1 MGALRGSHPP
11 PLPLIENRYFG
22 GDYMDKETAVAIN
35 NLTKRINE
43 VERKLESYF
52 LSKHEE
58 NASSIEIN
66 DGAIQ
71 ELAELVSA
79 MTPEE

>member
-1 MGALRGSHPP
+1 
-11 PLPLIENRYFG
+11 
-22 GDYMDKETAVAIN
+22 MDKETAVAIN

-52 LSKHEE
+52 LIKHDE
-58 NASSIEIN
+58 NASNIEIN

>member
-1 MGALRGSHPP
+1 
-11 PLPLIENRYFG
+11 
-22 GDYMDKETAVAIN
+22 MDKETAIAIN
-35 NLTKRINE
+35 NISKRLSE
-43 VERKLESYF
+43 VERKLEAYF

-58 NASSIEIN
+58 NASNIQIN

-79 MTPEE
+79 MTPKE